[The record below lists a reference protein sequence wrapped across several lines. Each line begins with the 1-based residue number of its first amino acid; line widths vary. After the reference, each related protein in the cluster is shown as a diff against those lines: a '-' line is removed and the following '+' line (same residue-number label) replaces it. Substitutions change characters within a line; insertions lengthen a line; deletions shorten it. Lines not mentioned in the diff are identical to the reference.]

1 MIVEWFNSVF
11 TLLGVSMPSNVKI
24 FGVGI
29 SYNDLILCVFLSLF
43 VFFII
48 EITIGIKH
56 LINKERSF

>member
-1 MIVEWFNSVF
+1 MIIEWFNSVF
-11 TLLGVSMPSNVKI
+11 TLLGVQMPSSVKI

-29 SYNDLILCVFLSLF
+29 SYNDLILSVFLMLF

-56 LINKERSF
+56 LIKKRR